1 MKNLKE
7 LLQGNRFRKENGDD
21 LDEKGNIDDIEEDG
35 IEEDEFEE
43 DDAGSGRNPLKIAG
57 KVVLGIHIAAAVLLV
72 IFAAMSGFLPTK
84 YVIAVAAGLALTVLF
99 VLPSHMGW
107 EAVNRAGAIVLSL
120 VFSIFMFFGV
130 FYMVRLSSTLDTITS
145 ENTEQID
152 TVVVAVLAN
161 DEAQTLAD
169 AADYTFGISM
179 TDGEEKT
186 RKAVDFVTGEVG
198 RTITVDKYDS
208 PMDQANA
215 LVRGQVRAIIYNK
228 AYTSTLEEG
237 ITEYSDKI
245 RILYS
250 FDLTSE
256 AKQLAQ
262 KEANVDEPFT
272 VYISGIDAD
281 GPITTTSRSDVNVL
295 VTVNPHTHQVLL
307 TSTPRDY
314 YVTLPGITGEKR
326 DKLTH
331 AGIYGVETSIETLE
345 NLYDIDVDYY
355 VRVNFTSAVLIIDA
369 LGGVDVYVEAPFGN
383 FRQGV
388 NHMDGYSA
396 LIFSRERYSYATGD
410 NQRGRNQQ
418 AVIAGIIDK
427 LTSTEILL
435 HADELMDVM
444 SYYMQTSMPRSDISK
459 LVSRQL
465 QEGIKWDIQM
475 QSATGTGDSQTTY
488 SMGDTALYVMWPDE
502 ESVANVSARIKEV
515 LEAR

>member
-1 MKNLKE
+1 MAKNKNDFTGEDYRGKE
-7 LLQGNRFRKENGDD
+7 DSDQ
-21 LDEKGNIDDIEEDG
+21 IDDGFED
-35 IEEDEFEE
+35 DEFEE
-43 DDAGSGRNPLKIAG
+43 ESEEEARSRLNSLKLAG
-57 KVVLGIHIAAAVLLV
+57 KIVLGLHIAAAVVLV
-72 IFAAMSGFLPTK
+72 IFAANSGFLPPK
-84 YVIAVAAGLALTVLF
+84 YVAALAGALAVTVLF

-120 VFSIFMFFGV
+120 VFAIFMCFGV
-130 FYMVRLSSTLDTITS
+130 FYMVRLSSTLNTITS
-145 ENTEQID
+145 ESAEQID
-152 TVVVAVLAN
+152 TVVVAVMAN
-161 DEAQTLAD
+161 DEARTLAD
-169 AADYTFGISM
+169 AAGYSFGVSM
-179 TDGEEKT
+179 NDEEQT
-186 RKAVDFVTGEVG
+186 QKAVDFVTGEVG
-198 RTITVDKYDS
+198 STITVRKYDS

-215 LVRGQVRAIIYNK
+215 LLRGQVRAIIYNQ
-228 AYTSTLEEG
+228 AYTSTLDEG

-245 RILYS
+245 RILFS

-262 KEANVDEPFT
+262 KESSVDEPFT

-314 YVTLPGITGEKR
+314 YVPIPGITGEKR

-345 NLYDIDVDYY
+345 KLYDIDIDYY

-383 FRQGV
+383 FRQGI

-465 QEGIKWDIQM
+465 QNGGKWDIQM
-475 QSATGTGDSQTTY
+475 QSASGTGDSQTTY
-488 SMGDTALYVMWPDE
+488 SMGDTPLYVMWPDE
-502 ESVANVSARIKEV
+502 ESVASASARIKE
-515 LEAR
+515 LLAAR